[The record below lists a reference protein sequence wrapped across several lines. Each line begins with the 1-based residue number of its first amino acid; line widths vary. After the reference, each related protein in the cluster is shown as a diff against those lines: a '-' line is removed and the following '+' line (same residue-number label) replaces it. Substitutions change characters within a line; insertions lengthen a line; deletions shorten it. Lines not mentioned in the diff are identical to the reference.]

1 MNSGILD
8 TVAGTPPATPQNCT
22 FVSHALTLILSALVF
37 VGVFFKMLM
46 ISRSTEFRLN
56 LNTSILFLHTFQHT
70 DCDDVQ
76 GPDDA
81 HVSTGPPGAGEP
93 AAGANLQLY
102 GSLVPQPG

>member
-1 MNSGILD
+1 
-8 TVAGTPPATPQNCT
+8 
-22 FVSHALTLILSALVF
+22 
-37 VGVFFKMLM
+37 M

-102 GSLVPQPG
+102 GSLVPQPGWRVVSYLFFFWSQMGVVMLIELMFVNCSEILQWIVH